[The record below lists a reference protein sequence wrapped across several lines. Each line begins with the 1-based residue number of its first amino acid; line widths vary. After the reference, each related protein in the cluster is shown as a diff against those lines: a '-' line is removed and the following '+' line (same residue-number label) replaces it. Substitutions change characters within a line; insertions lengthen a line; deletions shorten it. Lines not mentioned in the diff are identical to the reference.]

1 MKNLQ
6 FVFLLLALIAEV
18 IGTIGGFGSSV
29 FFVPIANFYFDFQTV
44 LGITAVFHV
53 VSNLSKIALFKK
65 GIDKKLILYIG
76 VPAVLF
82 VIIGGVVS
90 KYLKVTFLELF
101 LGLFLVSLSLLFL
114 IKKDLIIK
122 PHKKE
127 AVIGGTLSGFVAG
140 VVGTGGAIRGL
151 TMAAFNL
158 EKNVFIA
165 TSAIIDFG
173 VDLSRTIVYFFNGY
187 IKEDILIYIPFLVG
201 IGILGTYLGK
211 LLLNKISQENFK
223 KISLGLILI
232 IGIVTI
238 IKSAFDFFNQMRF
251 C

>member
-238 IKSAFDFFNQMRF
+238 IKSAFD
-251 C
+251 